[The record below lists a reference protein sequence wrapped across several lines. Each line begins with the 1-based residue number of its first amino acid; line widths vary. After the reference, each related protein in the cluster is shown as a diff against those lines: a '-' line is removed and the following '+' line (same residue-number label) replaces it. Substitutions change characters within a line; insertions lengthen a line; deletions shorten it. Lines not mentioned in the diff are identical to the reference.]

1 MIKVTFFR
9 GVEGCLYTGFN
20 VKGHSGYAEAG
31 SDIVCASVS
40 SMVMLFVNMADS
52 VFEIPFDFSSNE
64 KKAEISFSTRK
75 TDERISKA
83 IETFA
88 ECIRSVS
95 EEYPDFV
102 KVMEKDYTK

>member
-1 MIKVTFFR
+1 MIRATFFKDA
-9 GVEGCLYTGFN
+9 ETCLYTGFN

-52 VFEIPFDFSSNE
+52 VFEIPFDFSSDE
-64 KKAEISFSTRK
+64 KKAEILFSVTK
-75 TDERISKA
+75 TDNKISKA
-83 IETFA
+83 IECFS
-88 ECIRSVS
+88 ECIRSVAD
-95 EEYPDFV
+95 EYPDFV